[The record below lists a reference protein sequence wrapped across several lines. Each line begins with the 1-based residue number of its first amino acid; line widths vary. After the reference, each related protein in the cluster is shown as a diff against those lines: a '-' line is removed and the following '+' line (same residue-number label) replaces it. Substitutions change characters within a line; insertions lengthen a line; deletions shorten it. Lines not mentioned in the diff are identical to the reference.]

1 MMTTACNASHLFALS
16 PSALI
21 ACALMIGLALV
32 TAVGAI
38 VITSINR
45 V

>member
-1 MMTTACNASHLFALS
+1 MSTVCGASHLFALS
-16 PSALI
+16 PSVLI

-32 TAVGAI
+32 TAVGVI